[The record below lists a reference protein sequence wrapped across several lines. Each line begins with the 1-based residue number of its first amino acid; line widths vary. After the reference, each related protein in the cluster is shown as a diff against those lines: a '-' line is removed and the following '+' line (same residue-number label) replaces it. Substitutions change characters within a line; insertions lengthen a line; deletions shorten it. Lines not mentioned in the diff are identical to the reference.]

1 MPGFD
6 GQVCWYSGINLSDTT
21 SSQFSHPNQMVTDGQ
36 LIIGATASP
45 NMRIATLTAGAG
57 MVITNG
63 AGTISVSAGG
73 PGGAV
78 TWSNIGASQ
87 ALVVQNG
94 YFCST
99 GGALSLSLPT
109 TAAVGSII
117 EIVLQGSTSFTITQ
131 AAGQSI
137 KVNGVS
143 STVGVAGSVAST
155 AAGNAIKLVCMTAN
169 TTYVATSFVG
179 ILTIV

>member
-1 MPGFD
+1 
-6 GQVCWYSGINLSDTT
+6 
-21 SSQFSHPNQMVTDGQ
+21 MVADGQ
-36 LIIGATASP
+36 LIIGSTASP

-57 MVITNG
+57 MIITNG

-78 TWSNIGASQ
+78 TWQNIGANQ

-99 GGALSLSLPT
+99 GGALSLSLPV

-131 AAGQSI
+131 GAGQSI
-137 KVNGVS
+137 YVNGVQ
-143 STVGVAGSVAST
+143 STVGAGGTVSST
-155 AAGNAIKLVCMTAN
+155 ATGNAIKIVCMTAN
-169 TTYVATSFVG
+169 TTYVATSVLG
-179 ILTIV
+179 VLTVV